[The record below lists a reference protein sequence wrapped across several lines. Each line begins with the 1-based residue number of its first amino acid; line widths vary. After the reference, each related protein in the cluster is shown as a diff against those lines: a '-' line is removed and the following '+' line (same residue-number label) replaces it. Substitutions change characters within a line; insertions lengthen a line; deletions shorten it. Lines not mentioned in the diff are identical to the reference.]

1 MDFVGL
7 QKTTLLDYPDKIA
20 CIFFT
25 PGCNFKCGFC
35 YNKELVLTPNK
46 LPKISE
52 KDAMD
57 FLEKRKK
64 YLEAIVITG
73 GEPTLHWTELKEFI
87 KKTKKLGYL
96 IKLDSNGTNPEALKE
111 AIEEKLIDYIAMD
124 IKSSIEN
131 YSKAAGIKVN
141 TENIQKSIKL
151 IMNSGIDY
159 EFRSTIIPEIYSNK
173 DAEKISELIKGAK
186 KYFLQQFV
194 PADTMIDLSFKEKQ
208 RYTFQQALELKKILE
223 KTIQKVE
230 LRGFE

>member
-25 PGCNFKCGFC
+25 PGCNFRCGFC
-35 YNKELVLTPNK
+35 YNKQLVLTPNT
-46 LPKISE
+46 LPKITE
-52 KDAMD
+52 QEALE

-73 GEPTLHWTELKEFI
+73 GEPTLHWNELKKFVL
-87 KKTKKLGYL
+87 KAKKLGYL
-96 IKLDSNGTNPEALKE
+96 IKLDSNGTNPEAIKE

-124 IKSSIEN
+124 IKSSLEN
-131 YSKAAGIKVN
+131 YSKAVGTEVN
-141 TENIQKSIKL
+141 TENIKKSIEL

-173 DAEKISELIKGAK
+173 DAIKISELINGAK

-194 PADTMIDLSFKEKQ
+194 PAETMIDESFKEKK
-208 RYTFQQALELKKILE
+208 RYSFSEAVELKKILE